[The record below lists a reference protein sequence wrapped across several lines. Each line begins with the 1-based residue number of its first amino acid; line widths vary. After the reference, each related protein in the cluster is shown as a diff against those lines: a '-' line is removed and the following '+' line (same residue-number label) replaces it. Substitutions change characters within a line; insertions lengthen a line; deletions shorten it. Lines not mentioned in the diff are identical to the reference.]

1 MIFSKGQLSRVDKEE
16 VHSDGSV
23 IKLVT
28 EYKYLGMILTP
39 QLTFTKHLQRSINKA
54 RAKVGYLYQ
63 KLNIK
68 CLDLA
73 LTIQIF
79 ETYVLPI
86 IVYGLGIWWGR
97 VSSQALVSL
106 DAIWTNYLKRWIG
119 VNYSSN
125 NAILYFLTETKS
137 L

>member
-39 QLTFTKHLQRSINKA
+39 QLTFTKYLQRSINKA

-68 CLDLA
+68 YFDLA

-79 ETYVLPI
+79 ETYVLSI
-86 IVYGLGIWWGR
+86 IVYGLGVWW
-97 VSSQALVSL
+97 AE
-106 DAIWTNYLKRWIG
+106 
-119 VNYSSN
+119 
-125 NAILYFLTETKS
+125 FLRKP
-137 L
+137 

>member
-1 MIFSKGQLSRVDKEE
+1 MKEGVKANTLRVDKEE

-63 KLNIK
+63 KLNIR

-73 LTIQIF
+73 RTTQIF

-86 IVYGLGIWWGR
+86 IVYGLGIW
-97 VSSQALVSL
+97 
-106 DAIWTNYLKRWIG
+106 
-119 VNYSSN
+119 
-125 NAILYFLTETKS
+125 
-137 L
+137 